1 MKKSLPFTGV
11 IICLLLGSIICT
23 GQSPENDSVILLRAV
38 NISSTRL
45 SDNAVGLYVEKFDSL
60 TLERARTG
68 TLSDLFVRQTPVLVN
83 TYGLGS
89 LATMSLRGTSSTHT
103 AFFWNG
109 ISISPPTTRLTDMAL
124 LPVIFF
130 RDVEIQ
136 YGGAS
141 SVFGGGTIG
150 GSVHLDNNFSFNDR
164 KYLSFD
170 LSAGSFGDFSGNGVV
185 MVSGDKW
192 VTSTSFFYHQAQNDF
207 KFRNTTQ
214 ENNPVERRQNARN
227 QGAGIVQQISRAF
240 KGSNFLT
247 VDIWAQNTRRDVPSP
262 LNYPAGTASQKDQ
275 SLRTMMSWKKI
286 WSRSTIRSTVAFLHD
301 FLHYVEITDF
311 YSVDSRITT
320 DTWVSQTEA
329 RKIIS
334 DRLSLNAG
342 IDIRHETGRSGYY
355 DGPKQQTQGAGY
367 ITVKYLIPV
376 INWQSAL
383 IIRKGWTQDDTEP
396 FTPSLGLEGPLWKMI
411 SVKLSLSR
419 NFRQPTF
426 NERYWNPGGNPD
438 LRPEV
443 SWNEEGSLIFKWLQA
458 GKRWQ
463 PALVLTA
470 YNSTIDNWI
479 IWLPTDETFTL
490 WQPQNIQKVWS
501 RGLELNG
508 HMTVEAGRT
517 KVDFD
522 AGYTLSRST
531 NQADIDVSFR
541 KQLIYVPENIASAS
555 LSVTFMKTQL
565 SYTHHYTDRRYVNSD
580 NSQSLP
586 PNNLGYV
593 TLSHD
598 FKVLGN
604 NLSLQIDI
612 LNVWNADYQ
621 TIQYYPMPGRSYRV
635 SVIFTIR

>member
-1 MKKSLPFTGV
+1 MKQSLPITGAV
-11 IICLLLGSIICT
+11 ICLMLGGMICC
-23 GQSPENDSVILLRAV
+23 GQSPENDSVILLRTV

-45 SDNAVGLYVEKFDSL
+45 HDNAVGLHVEKFDSL
-60 TLERARTG
+60 SLARSRTG
-68 TLSDLFVRQTPVLVN
+68 MLSDLFVRQTPVIIN
-83 TYGLGS
+83 TYGSGS
-89 LATMSLRGTSSTHT
+89 LATMSLRGTSSNHT

-130 RDVEIQ
+130 RNIEIQ

-170 LSAGSFGDFSGNGVV
+170 LSAGSYGDYSGNGVV
-185 MVSGDKW
+185 MLSSDKW
-192 VTSTSFFYHQAQNDF
+192 ITSTSFFYHQARNDF
-207 KFRNTTQ
+207 KFRNTAE
-214 ENNPVERRQNARN
+214 ENHPVERQQNARN
-227 QGAGIVQQISRAF
+227 EGAGIVQQISRAL

-247 VDIWAQNTRRDVPSP
+247 VDIWAQSTGRDIPSP
-262 LNYPAGTASQKDQ
+262 LNYPGGAASQKDQ
-275 SLRTMMSWKKI
+275 SLRTMMSWKNI
-286 WSRSTIRSTVAFLHD
+286 RPRSTIRSTIAFFHD
-301 FLHYVEITDF
+301 FLHYVENTDF

-320 DTWVSQTEA
+320 DTWISQSEA

-355 DGPKQQTQGAGY
+355 DGTKQQTQGACY
-367 ITVKYLIPV
+367 LTLKYLIPD

-383 IIRKGWTQDDTEP
+383 IIRKGWTQDKTEP

-411 SVKLSLSR
+411 SAKISISR

-438 LRPEV
+438 LLPEV
-443 SWNEEGSLIFKWLQA
+443 SWNEESSFIFKWLQA
-458 GKRWQ
+458 GSRWH
-463 PALVLTA
+463 PALVFTA

-490 WQPQNIQKVWS
+490 WQPQNIQKVWA

-508 HMTVEAGRT
+508 HLTIEAGRV

-531 NQADIDVSFR
+531 NQANIDVSFR

-555 LSVTFMKTQL
+555 LSVTFIKSQV

-586 PNNLGYV
+586 PYNLGYV
-593 TLSHD
+593 TLSHN

-604 NLSLQIDI
+604 DLSLQLDI
-612 LNVWNADYQ
+612 LNVWNTDYQ
-621 TIQYYPMPGRSYRV
+621 AIQYYPMPGRSYRV
-635 SVIFTIR
+635 SFVFTIH